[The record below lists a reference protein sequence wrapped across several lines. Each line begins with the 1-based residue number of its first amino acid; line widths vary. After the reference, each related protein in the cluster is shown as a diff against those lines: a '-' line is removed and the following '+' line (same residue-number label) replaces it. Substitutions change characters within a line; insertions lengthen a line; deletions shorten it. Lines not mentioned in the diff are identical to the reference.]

1 MEDSTG
7 LFDQHKHL
15 HPWRTLGDAIGD
27 MEDPGD
33 AILDFSPRKKMY
45 LSMVPPGSNWRS
57 LPVDVQKESMGR
69 AWHAKRGRSG
79 WWRRLTADLPCPTL
93 VTMPNHAST
102 ALCHPTETRA
112 LSLKEYARIQGF
124 PDEWAICGRTSEQ
137 YAQIGNAVPARLGEV
152 AGSVIAGELD
162 KLEDSGW
169 VKRDEAINGYRT
181 VYI

>member
-1 MEDSTG
+1 
-7 LFDQHKHL
+7 
-15 HPWRTLGDAIGD
+15 
-27 MEDPGD
+27 
-33 AILDFSPRKKMY
+33 
-45 LSMVPPGSNWRS
+45 
-57 LPVDVQKESMGR
+57 
-69 AWHAKRGRSG
+69 
-79 WWRRLTADLPCPTL
+79 
-93 VTMPNHAST
+93 MPNHAST

-137 YAQIGNAVPARLGEV
+137 YAQIGNAVPVRLGEI

-181 VYI
+181 IYIQAHVRTRQWYKSGETFVWPDGNANEDAVYGVAKTKKRVKQMIGK